1 MKDGFELKYQPLN
14 PRTKIMKFLIMSVTV
29 ALLTLSSCN
38 DPKSDEN
45 NDDRTE
51 QDDQEGDDN

>member
-1 MKDGFELKYQPLN
+1 
-14 PRTKIMKFLIMSVTV
+14 MKFFIMSVTV

-51 QDDQEGDDN
+51 QDDQEGNDN